1 MRGCEMPYQEVL
13 GEAVEEEEG
22 RFGRG
27 RGGGKGVDG
36 DGGGDGDGLGDKI
49 WVNGCVGIHWGLK
62 GDGMRIL

>member
-1 MRGCEMPYQEVL
+1 M
-13 GEAVEEEEG
+13 EEEEG

-36 DGGGDGDGLGDKI
+36 DGGGDGDGLGGKV

-62 GDGMRIL
+62 GIV